1 MLYSYI
7 AHIHTSTMRFTIC
20 IIEHIEHIYSF
31 HSTHK
36 YNHTAAISAQ
46 IQIHSHIFTFTQ
58 GGGRDFKSLERPGWD
73 SNPCSQSLVTSA
85 LDHYATTTP
94 QRRQSLKALNLERYF
109 HGKCFVDLTTAKSCL
124 LEQQST
130 EWLKLVDSKPK

>member
-1 MLYSYI
+1 MPWVGFEPVLPEFGDFI
-7 AHIHTSTMRFTIC
+7 ALTSTITRQPFQC
-20 IIEHIEHIYSF
+20 
-31 HSTHK
+31 
-36 YNHTAAISAQ
+36 
-46 IQIHSHIFTFTQ
+46 IQIHSHIFTCTQ

-130 EWLKLVDSKPK
+130 EWLKLVDSKPKMKIL